1 TRSDRDWSSDVC
13 SSDLSAA
20 RVARMH
26 ALHSQCLELD
36 LHRLELRYAAAR
48 LIEPRAVE
56 RLARSIDRHGQLMPC
71 LGVADGEQVV
81 LLDGYRRVAA
91 LKRLGRD
98 TDFVERWSCE
108 LAQALIT

>member
-1 TRSDRDWSSDVC
+1 
-13 SSDLSAA
+13 
-20 RVARMH
+20 MH

-91 LKRLGRD
+91 LKRLGRSYNYLD
-98 TDFVERWSCE
+98 VYETESGAVKEIGP
-108 LAQALIT
+108 LIGTVRLSVS